1 MSHIMFS
8 QEIGNAI
15 KPREGSAESELSPGS
30 VYTKGKSKIGIKGQP
45 LETSP
50 VSHMCLIEEVR
61 GLAGEAVLVVQSHHR
76 PKESACSPWDPL
88 QITLGIYQIQ
98 GDAPTPL
105 ALF

>member
-1 MSHIMFS
+1 
-8 QEIGNAI
+8 
-15 KPREGSAESELSPGS
+15 
-30 VYTKGKSKIGIKGQP
+30 
-45 LETSP
+45 
-50 VSHMCLIEEVR
+50 MCLIEEVR